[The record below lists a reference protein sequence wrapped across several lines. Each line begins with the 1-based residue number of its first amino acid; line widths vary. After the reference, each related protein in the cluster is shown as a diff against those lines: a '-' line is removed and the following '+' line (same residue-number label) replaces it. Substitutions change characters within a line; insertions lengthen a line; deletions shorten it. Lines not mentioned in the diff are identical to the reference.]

1 MKESVVQ
8 RYPKMRKID
17 LPDRRWPSTDIVK
30 APIWCSVDLRDGNQ
44 SLIDPMDVPTKERF
58 FRHLVKIGFKEIEVG
73 FPAAAEAERAIVR
86 QILRKDLV
94 PDDVTLQ
101 VMTQAR
107 EELIEE
113 TFRSMEGAR
122 RVIVHVYN
130 ATAPLF
136 RDVVF
141 GVDRAA
147 CKRIAVEAIE
157 ALCRARDRYPSTEW
171 VFQYSPETFC
181 FTELDFSLE
190 VCEAVMDVVQPTAA
204 EKLIL
209 NLPSTVEVATPNVF
223 ADQIEW
229 MHRHLSRRDAIVLSV
244 HPHNDRGTG
253 VASAELALMAGA
265 DRLEGTLFGNGE
277 RTGNLDLVTMALNMV
292 STGVNPLLDFSHLEE
307 TKCLVETCNQL
318 KVPERHPYAGE
329 LVFTAFSGSHQD
341 AIRKGFARM
350 RSQDDARWEMPYLTI
365 DPQDIGRDY
374 EAVIRVN
381 SQSGKAGGTWFVEQ
395 EWRVVMPREAQQR
408 LAQRVQEEAETSGR
422 EVGAQRILQLAD
434 GLFGDDERA
443 TWPSSDEHSDA
454 RVPDRAGVLNSV
466 GA

>member
-1 MKESVVQ
+1 MKDTVVQ
-8 RYPKMRKID
+8 RYPAMRRVD
-17 LPDRRWPSTDIVK
+17 LPDRQWPSSAITT

-58 FRHLVKIGFKEIEVG
+58 FRHLVALGFKEIEVG
-73 FPAAAEAERAIVR
+73 FPAAAEAERAIIR
-86 QILRKDLV
+86 QLLRKDLV

-101 VMTQAR
+101 VMTQAK
-107 EELIEE
+107 EDLIEE
-113 TFRSMEGAR
+113 TFASMAGAR

-141 GVDRAA
+141 GVDRSA
-147 CKRIAVEAIE
+147 CKRIATQAME
-157 ALCRARDRYPSTEW
+157 ALCRARDRHPHTEW

-190 VCEAVMDVVQPTAA
+190 VCEAVMDVAQPTSD

-209 NLPSTVEVATPNVF
+209 NLPSTVEVTTPNVF

-229 MHRHLSRRDAIVLSV
+229 MHRNLSRRDAIVLSV

-277 RTGNLDLVTMALNMV
+277 RTGNLDLVTVALNMV
-292 STGVNPLLDFSHLEE
+292 STGVNPGLDFSQLNE
-307 TKCLVETCNQL
+307 TKALVEACNQL

-341 AIRKGFARM
+341 AIRKGFSRM
-350 RSQDDARWEMPYLTI
+350 RASQNPRWEMPYLTI

-395 EWRVVMPREAQQR
+395 EWQVVMPREAQQR
-408 LAQRVQEEAETSGR
+408 LARRVQEEAENSGK
-422 EVGAQRILQLAD
+422 EIESARILGIAEA
-434 GLFGDDERA
+434 LFGHEERA
-443 TWPSSDEHSDA
+443 SWT
-454 RVPDRAGVLNSV
+454 RAQSTPPLP
-466 GA
+466 A